1 MAQVSEFKTFAE
13 AVDAL
18 ATKILEMHAATPFNN
33 DSDFVIVAPNRMHGA
48 IQAMSTLKLESVPGT
63 IHFHASVAMY
73 GPQVEGPVFLI
84 DNKDPEFDDSM
95 YPNMVH
101 KFYCEEQ
108 LVPQSR
114 KADARS
120 MRGHT
125 HLYVPYDGS
134 GFTIGAH
141 KITRPKSVSMLQ
153 WTGTNIDDMVLH
165 TQNVF
170 LASDEEFKKKAATEG
185 LKIPTAAG
193 LHMPV
198 EVGDY
203 VARDIENNIYVLQAY
218 IVDAFFKDRF

>member
-1 MAQVSEFKTFAE
+1 MTPISEFKTFAE

-18 ATKILEMHAATPFNN
+18 ATKILEMHAAAPFNK
-33 DSDFVIVAPNRMHGA
+33 DSDFVIVAPNRTHSA

-125 HLYVPYDGS
+125 YLYQPYDES
-134 GFTIGAH
+134 GYVVGTH
-141 KITRPKSVSMLQ
+141 KITRPKSVSVLQWKGDNLDDMLQ
-153 WTGTNIDDMVLH
+153 HM
-165 TQNVF
+165 QNVF
-170 LASDEEFKKKAATEG
+170 LASDAEFKAKTATWG
-185 LKIPTAAG
+185 LTVPTASG
-193 LHMPV
+193 LHMKV
-198 EVGDY
+198 EIGDY
-203 VARDIENNIYVLQAY
+203 VARDIKNNIYVLQAY